1 MDWVGNRVRSLLRNM
16 ARTSRGKL
24 VGIDEKSTVG
34 VTGVKREH
42 SVVDILLGTF

>member
-24 VGIDEKSTVG
+24 VGIDEKSTVRITRVQG
-34 VTGVKREH
+34 EH
-42 SVVDILLGTF
+42 SVVNILLGTF